1 MAGYLVRRP
10 SAMLINELPKIDRR
24 PKIPKGG
31 KGLGIG
37 AAVTALAIV
46 FFAYQTQTVG
56 PDAIDTSSVVWQP
69 ATNFPCD
76 SVEALNQDLAVGADL
91 VCLRIDVPDQGQR
104 LVVMASDVTGIV
116 LAIDGD
122 TVSVAVSPII
132 PAIEGLGGASIGLL
146 DKTTV
151 VVRSADETMQLFPLV
166 PDGQGR

>member
-1 MAGYLVRRP
+1 
-10 SAMLINELPKIDRR
+10 MLINELPKIDRR
-24 PKIPKGG
+24 PRIPKGG

-37 AAVTALAIV
+37 AAIAALAIV
-46 FFAYQTQTVG
+46 FFAYQTQTAES
-56 PDAIDTSSVVWQP
+56 DAIDTSSVVWQP
-69 ATNFPCD
+69 SSNFPCD
-76 SVEALNQDLAVGADL
+76 SVEALNRDLAVGADL
-91 VCLRIDVPDQGQR
+91 VCLRIDLPGQGQR

-151 VVRSADETMQLFPLV
+151 AVRSGDEIVQLFPLA
-166 PDGQGR
+166 PNGDGR